1 MNKLQKKIGSIIIL
15 FLLIISIE
23 PKTFAKNSNGEI
35 GEIDYSSQYLE
46 WLKLDKETK
55 EKYLMPRIYNVYAND
70 ETIYNPIKNVKLLS
84 STITSKFNLKDY
96 ISNNMVIKNQGEL
109 GSCWAFSSLAD
120 LEINLALKDYYNN
133 QTQKKYDFSERH
145 LEYSTT
151 KTFLNNQIN
160 ENGFNRKVGD
170 GGNTAFSSAYLTN
183 GMGAINEEDMP
194 YVDSDELMDISQIQN
209 KTVTSQV
216 YDITEFPT
224 DSTTD
229 INELKQKMKEHI
241 KNYGGIEASI
251 HEDQTECLNYKTGA
265 SYCTNSSH
273 PINHAV
279 LIVGWD
285 DDYSIDNF
293 YADCKPKAN
302 GAWIAKDSHGTD
314 EDGKYTFT
322 EFKEM
327 IFKQQKTTFEQNGI
341 TSADQISDEL
351 VKKYVETYQNAGFSI
366 EDGKVCL
373 KHNDNGYIYI
383 SYEDSLV
390 YTALS
395 GITKAENTLN
405 YDNIYQY
412 NYLGTNGNLSIYSD
426 KIYLANAFEKKTNN
440 VEYLNQ
446 IAISTPETVTCKVY
460 VNPNGTSKNNDDL
473 KQVQLKQG
481 DSLTIDAG
489 YHTLEFLNPIK
500 IEGTAYVVAIELQ
513 GKRSGNIGVSI
524 ETDYPAFYK
533 KIYGAELSSD
543 NIYNAYKDVKI
554 ENGKCFFATEEDF
567 SKNEWS
573 DLSDLYNL
581 SNGKLPD
588 SDSTI
593 KAFTVSSLKEN
604 NIKEIKISTPPS
616 KTTYNE
622 GENFESNGMVIEAI
636 YQDETKKEI
645 TDYKIEDGTN
655 LKADQTEVT
664 IYYNGLTVK
673 QKISVN
679 KTKEEIVNAKNSDFS
694 NSKLKVNTIKCYM
707 FDSVSEEYITMGVT
721 LSDILKNTSNDG
733 YKYYY
738 YLSKNQNEEKIEK
751 WVEIK
756 NGNIS
761 DNKLEFE
768 INTKDISNY
777 VEISKAENLY
787 LYIKEVVTKGE
798 NEAQI
803 TTNAI
808 KMETDVTPE
817 IYFNNK
823 KIDIEENE
831 KDNKN
836 TEKSDNKQIQG
847 NSDTTKAPSIL
858 PHTGA
863 GKIIFVFII
872 LVIIGIIGYI
882 KYKNISKYVK

>member
-1 MNKLQKKIGSIIIL
+1 M
-15 FLLIISIE
+15 
-23 PKTFAKNSNGEI
+23 
-35 GEIDYSSQYLE
+35 
-46 WLKLDKETK
+46 
-55 EKYLMPRIYNVYAND
+55 
-70 ETIYNPIKNVKLLS
+70 
-84 STITSKFNLKDY
+84 
-96 ISNNMVIKNQGEL
+96 
-109 GSCWAFSSLAD
+109 
-120 LEINLALKDYYNN
+120 
-133 QTQKKYDFSERH
+133 
-145 LEYSTT
+145 
-151 KTFLNNQIN
+151 
-160 ENGFNRKVGD
+160 
-170 GGNTAFSSAYLTN
+170 
-183 GMGAINEEDMP
+183 
-194 YVDSDELMDISQIQN
+194 
-209 KTVTSQV
+209 
-216 YDITEFPT
+216 
-224 DSTTD
+224 
-229 INELKQKMKEHI
+229 
-241 KNYGGIEASI
+241 
-251 HEDQTECLNYKTGA
+251 
-265 SYCTNSSH
+265 
-273 PINHAV
+273 
-279 LIVGWD
+279 
-285 DDYSIDNF
+285 
-293 YADCKPKAN
+293 
-302 GAWIAKDSHGTD
+302 
-314 EDGKYTFT
+314 
-322 EFKEM
+322 
-327 IFKQQKTTFEQNGI
+327 
-341 TSADQISDEL
+341 
-351 VKKYVETYQNAGFSI
+351 
-366 EDGKVCL
+366 
-373 KHNDNGYIYI
+373 
-383 SYEDSLV
+383 
-390 YTALS
+390 
-395 GITKAENTLN
+395 
-405 YDNIYQY
+405 
-412 NYLGTNGNLSIYSD
+412 
-426 KIYLANAFEKKTNN
+426 
-440 VEYLNQ
+440 
-446 IAISTPETVTCKVY
+446 
-460 VNPNGTSKNNDDL
+460 
-473 KQVQLKQG
+473 
-481 DSLTIDAG
+481 
-489 YHTLEFLNPIK
+489 
-500 IEGTAYVVAIELQ
+500 
-513 GKRSGNIGVSI
+513 
-524 ETDYPAFYK
+524 
-533 KIYGAELSSD
+533 
-543 NIYNAYKDVKI
+543 
-554 ENGKCFFATEEDF
+554 
-567 SKNEWS
+567 
-573 DLSDLYNL
+573 
-581 SNGKLPD
+581 PD

-664 IYYNGLTVK
+664 ISYNGLTVK

-836 TEKSDNKQIQG
+836 TEKSDNQQIQG
-847 NSDTTKAPSIL
+847 NSDATKAPSIL

-872 LVIIGIIGYI
+872 LVIIVIIGYI